1 MDAAQ
6 RRRWAITAGVA
17 VVLVAAVWFYYST
30 TEPEAPERRSFSVN
44 TVDTSSLQ
52 CPRNDLLYVMQPQT
66 LEVGALP
73 SSPTQALQT
82 QITETY
88 EEITP
93 GAVDATQSTSTTTT
107 YQYAAEGST
116 LAEVEL
122 TNTGEGWALES
133 FAACNSFLKDQ
144 VPGIPR

>member
-6 RRRWAITAGVA
+6 KRRWAITAGIA

-30 TEPEAPERRSFSVN
+30 TDPEAPEQREFSVN
-44 TVDTSSLQ
+44 TVDTTSLE
-52 CPRNDLLYVMQPQT
+52 CPRNDLLYVLQPQT
-66 LEVGALP
+66 LEVAALP

-82 QITETY
+82 QITTTY

-93 GAVDATQSTSTTTT
+93 GAVEAIESSSTSTT

-116 LAEVEL
+116 LAEIEMS
-122 TNTGEGWALES
+122 NTGEGWALES

-144 VPGIPR
+144 VPGTPG